1 MAADSTK
8 PPTGTSRKVGEHKRH
23 GGVLAGLYFGFL
35 GLLSPQ
41 RLHKGAGPKSSCR
54 FSKLLPCLNKQ
65 RKQVED
71 GTRESTCRQRHKVS
85 GQRSPVFRES
95 YCLALVLDPLGAGS
109 EIA

>member
-1 MAADSTK
+1 MAADST
-8 PPTGTSRKVGEHKRH
+8 TRKVREHKRH
-23 GGVLAGLYFGFL
+23 GGVLAGLSFGFL

-65 RKQVED
+65 RKQVEG
-71 GTRESTCRQRHKVS
+71 GTRESACRQHHKVS
-85 GQRSPVFRES
+85 GQRSPVIRES
-95 YCLALVLDPLGAGS
+95 YCLAPVLDPLGTGS

>member
-8 PPTGTSRKVGEHKRH
+8 PPTGTSRKIGEHKRH
-23 GGVLAGLYFGFL
+23 GGVLVGLYFRFL

-71 GTRESTCRQRHKVS
+71 GTRESACRQRPKVS
-85 GQRSPVFRES
+85 GQGSPVFSKS
-95 YCLALVLDPLGAGS
+95 YCLAPALDPLGAGS